1 MSAASVLERVLDV
14 PVVRGTVPTAV
25 PAADCHRVD
34 SGQEL
39 IASER
44 RAVFRVPG
52 VAAFFVEDGARVT
65 VEPATESDNSAI
77 NTYLHGTVTAL
88 LLAQRG
94 KFALHASVAR
104 IDGRW
109 VAIGGT
115 RGAGK
120 STTVLALERRGHA
133 VVSDDVAVIDIVG
146 DHLVHRP
153 TGRPVHVHPVT
164 AQALQLDTTGAVPVE
179 RSDSKLS
186 LALGRGT
193 PARLDGIIRLQV
205 GGATELQVRALD
217 RRHAVPAITR
227 NVFRVWMLW
236 QLYQP
241 ALFAWAAAVA
251 ERAPVH
257 VLHRPRGPWTADGV
271 AAAVEA
277 LVAPGAAR
285 SA

>member
-1 MSAASVLERVLDV
+1 
-14 PVVRGTVPTAV
+14 
-25 PAADCHRVD
+25 
-34 SGQEL
+34 
-39 IASER
+39 
-44 RAVFRVPG
+44 VFRVPD
-52 VAAFFVEDGARVT
+52 VAAFYVEDGARVT

-104 IDGRW
+104 IDGRT
-109 VAIGGT
+109 VAIGGA

-133 VVSDDVAVIDIVG
+133 VVSDDVAVIDIVE

-164 AQALQLDTTGAVPVE
+164 AHALQLDTTSAVPVQ

-217 RRHAVPAITR
+217 RRHAVPAVTQ

-236 QLYQP
+236 KLYRP
-241 ALFAWAAAVA
+241 VLFAWAAAVA

-257 VLHRPRGPWTADGV
+257 VLHRPSGPWTADGV
-271 AAAVEA
+271 AEAVEA
-277 LVAPGAAR
+277 LMAPGAAR